1 MDILEGD
8 IHESPG
14 INAHGSLVTG
24 ELSGEDE
31 NIDVTGEVRNFRIR
45 WQLLSSTEILKPESV
60 SKKKEVACLFFTGG
74 RCY

>member
-31 NIDVTGEVRNFRIR
+31 NIDVTGEVKITFAYAGNFVFYRD
-45 WQLLSSTEILKPESV
+45 
-60 SKKKEVACLFFTGG
+60 SKT
-74 RCY
+74 